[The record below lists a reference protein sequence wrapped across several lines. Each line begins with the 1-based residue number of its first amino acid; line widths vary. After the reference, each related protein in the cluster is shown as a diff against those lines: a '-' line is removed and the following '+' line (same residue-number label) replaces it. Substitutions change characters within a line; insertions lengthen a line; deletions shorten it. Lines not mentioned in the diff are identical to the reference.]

1 MTESVKAVPRVFAF
15 MPAAGTRELYGFCRA
30 GPECPI
36 HAGLF
41 FMVSGKVSCSDLM
54 RAIYCRHSLIK

>member
-15 MPAAGTRELYGFCRA
+15 MPAAGTRELYGFLPSMSRMPDSR
-30 GPECPI
+30 GT
-36 HAGLF
+36 F

-54 RAIYCRHSLIK
+54 RAVYCNYLLIK